1 MGFEEI
7 KEKDSKYIAHTY
19 SRFQTDLCGGEGAVL
34 CSEDGRQYIDF
45 GSGIA
50 VNILRRERR
59 RVEGG
64 RYRTGQ

>member
-50 VNILRRERR
+50 VNIFGVNDE
-59 RVEGG
+59 EWK
-64 RYRTGQ
+64 